1 MGEYQRQSGHF
12 GEERNVLPLT
22 RIQPQLLNSPP
33 LSLVVLRTA
42 LSWLLHC
49 VLINIIVKSRQHV
62 SLVNNAEIRSRPAVY
77 LYQKLVLKLQGVT
90 AAEALW

>member
-1 MGEYQRQSGHF
+1 
-12 GEERNVLPLT
+12 
-22 RIQPQLLNSPP
+22 
-33 LSLVVLRTA
+33 VLRTA

-62 SLVNNAEIRSRPAVY
+62 SLVKNAEIRSRPAVY